1 MASAK
6 VKNLDIQN
14 LYLLNPA
21 AKFVLA
27 ALALAGVLAV
37 GYAAVFR
44 EQLETLSTQ
53 EEREAE
59 LKETYTKKS
68 IEAASLDNLKAE
80 LASIRSSFDILLKQ
94 LPTDAEIPTLIQE
107 LHQAGSAN
115 GLRLDSVVPQVP
127 VNDGPIQKLPYE
139 ISITGKYNQINQFAR
154 DVGGLSRIITL
165 ESLKISHVS
174 DGKNS
179 KDIKND
185 TLILRAIA
193 TTYKARP
200 ADEVAA
206 ELATQQSQAQGNSEN
221 GQANS
226 EQK

>member
-6 VKNLDIQN
+6 LKNLDIQN

-27 ALALAGVLAV
+27 ALAVAGVLAV
-37 GYAAVFR
+37 GYGIVFR
-44 EQLETLSTQ
+44 DQLETLSTQ
-53 EEREAE
+53 EAKEAE
-59 LKETYTKKS
+59 LKETYMKKS

-80 LASIRSSFDILLKQ
+80 LTSIRSSFDILLKQ

-179 KDIKND
+179 KDSKND
-185 TLILRAIA
+185 TLTLRAIA

-200 ADEVAA
+200 SDEVAA
-206 ELATQQSQAQGNSEN
+206 ELAAQQSQAQGDSEN